1 MPDKRIEGQRTIVS
15 GASSGIGAAIA
26 KRFAVEGASVW
37 AAGGSNAEGLER
49 TLEACTGAGVKAGG
63 KGYDLSDSNNA
74 ATLIQEGAAFL
85 GGLDIFVSCAGARNH
100 KPLTEFSGEEVDFL
114 FEVNAKS
121 PFRASIEAAKIMM
134 AQKSGRILIIGSIH
148 AMIGVE
154 DNSLYCTTKASNHNM
169 TRGHRAG
176 APRHPRE
183 LPGSRNHRDRPGPE
197 DSRQPARL
205 RGIEAGEHLREAL
218 RHPGGDGRGRPVHGL
233 RGKRL
238 HERRHRHERRR
249 DDRRLE
255 D

>member
-100 KPLTEFSGEEVDFL
+100 KPLTEFSGEEVNFL

-169 TRGHRAG
+169 TRALATELGPHGIRVNCL
-176 APRHPRE
+176 APGTTVTDRVQKIHD
-183 LPGSRNHRDRPGPE
+183 NRPGYAESKLENISVKRFATPE
-197 DSRQPARL
+197 
-205 RGIEAGEHLREAL
+205 EMAGVAL
-218 RHPGGDGRGRPVHGL
+218 FMVSGENDFMNGAIVTSDGGTTAA
-233 RGKRL
+233 
-238 HERRHRHERRR
+238 
-249 DDRRLE
+249 
-255 D
+255 